1 VTGGSSLLAP
11 DCAAMNARSA
21 VSARLAAVLAAA
33 SAIGLAGAC
42 SSGRDTVT
50 APPFGTVEVPPVTIQ
65 PFVPPISGPDVA
77 VDSVAMIGDS
87 ITAGSQD
94 AIEAGLGTLGLDDVE
109 IDAVSGRRMLVDGS
123 NRSGLDAVEEIAESD
138 PPDLWVIAL
147 GTNDVGNYRPE
158 EYGPAV
164 AELLGAVPQDAPLIW
179 VDTYLDARPAES
191 AAFNDVLRLSLAAR
205 GRSMLLDWSSIAA
218 QDGVLRD
225 GVHPSDFGVQAFSDR
240 VVAAVDAWS
249 A

>member
-1 VTGGSSLLAP
+1 VTAGCGPLAP

-21 VSARLAAVLAAA
+21 VPARLAAALAAA
-33 SAIGLAGAC
+33 LAIGVAGAC
-42 SSGRDTVT
+42 SSERDGVT
-50 APPFGTVEVPPVTIQ
+50 APPFGTVEAAPATIQ
-65 PFVPPISGPDVA
+65 PLAPPLSVPAVA
-77 VDSVAMIGDS
+77 VDSVAMVGDS

-94 AIEAGLGTLGLDDVE
+94 AIEAGLAALGLDDVE
-109 IDAVSGRRMLVDGS
+109 IDAASGRRMLVDGTTD
-123 NRSGLDAVEEIAESD
+123 SGRHAVEAIAESD

-164 AELLGAVPQDAPLIW
+164 AELLAAVPQDAPLIW
-179 VDTYLDARPAES
+179 VDTYLDARPEES

-205 GRSMLLDWSSIAA
+205 GRSTLVDWASVAA
-218 QDGVLRD
+218 QDGVLGD
-225 GVHPSDFGVQAFSDR
+225 GVHPSESGIQAFSDR

>member
-1 VTGGSSLLAP
+1 
-11 DCAAMNARSA
+11 MKARSA
-21 VSARLAAVLAAA
+21 VPARLAAALAVVVA
-33 SAIGLAGAC
+33 SAC
-42 SSGRDTVT
+42 SSGRETVT
-50 APPFGTVEVPPVTIQ
+50 APSFGTVEVPPVTIP
-65 PFVPPISGPDVA
+65 PFAPPPSAPAVA
-77 VDSVAMIGDS
+77 VESVAMVGDS

-94 AIEAGLGTLGLDDVE
+94 ALEAGLGTLGLDEVD

-123 NRSGLDAVEEIAESD
+123 IDSGLDAVEEIADSD

-164 AELLGAVPQDAPLIW
+164 AELLAAVPEDAPLIW
-179 VDTYLDARPAES
+179 VDTYLDGRPEES

-205 GRSMLLDWSSIAA
+205 GRSMLVDWSSIAA
-218 QDGVLRD
+218 EDGVLYD
-225 GVHPSDFGVQAFSDR
+225 GVHPSEFGIKAFSDR